1 MSEDKKKYSDRTP
14 SAEKFN
20 ASTNPRK
27 SEPNKFSSQRIGPSG
42 GLEVDYCSADGN
54 SARYDYYTKI
64 DPTGSI
70 GTKDY
75 EPEPWNSLSV
85 KSEAGGLR
93 TQQQT
98 CCNTTDKN
106 SDDNTLRCRKETVG
120 GQKGGEV
127 REELFLARGGNAY
140 NLYGGSTSSATITS
154 SKNNRNEITS
164 GNINKKH
171 TGSESISVEGDYF
184 HSTGESRY
192 DVVKNGEYAIHV
204 QNGTL
209 DVLSKKTVRIT
220 GDERVILTCG
230 SSYILLLPNRIEI
243 VADRVDI
250 NPSAKTID
258 VENLSGVT

>member
-1 MSEDKKKYSDRTP
+1 MSEHIKHSGRTP
-14 SAEKFN
+14 PPNTFN
-20 ASTNPRK
+20 ASTNERK
-27 SEPNKFSSQRIGPSG
+27 FESNKFSSQETRADGK
-42 GLEVDYCSADGN
+42 LTVAYYSADGK
-54 SARYDYYTKI
+54 SA
-64 DPTGSI
+64 G
-70 GTKDY
+70 KDY
-75 EPEPWNSLSV
+75 ESKIYPTGRIGTIDYESNTRISMTVDSDGGSV
-85 KSEAGGLR
+85 RK
-93 TQQQT
+93 QQKNQ
-98 CCNTTDKN
+98 CNTTDDN
-106 SDDNTLRCRKETVG
+106 SDCNTLGSSKETTVRECGKEVGKNCSSAVG
-120 GQKGGEV
+120 GNRTDLTAGRFIE
-127 REELFLARGGNAY
+127 
-140 NLYGGSTSSATITS
+140 ATTPT
-154 SKNNRNEITS
+154 SKNTRDQITS
-164 GNINKKH
+164 GNVNKKH

>member
-106 SDDNTLRCRKETVG
+106 SDCNTLGCRKGTVVGECGDEVGKNCSRAVG
-120 GQKGGEV
+120 GTCTTVVKGPNNDVTPPG
-127 REELFLARGGNAY
+127 
-140 NLYGGSTSSATITS
+140 
-154 SKNNRNEITS
+154 SKNNRNQITS
-164 GNINKKH
+164 GNVNKKH